1 MSNESNQSARKVE
14 GPSIFGW
21 NKELG
26 LDFISATGDEVVADI
41 VATEK
46 HQQPM
51 GIIHGGVYCALVET
65 TCSVGGHLA
74 AAQYGK
80 LVVGVDNH
88 TSFLKATR
96 TGKLRTT
103 ARPIVKGRRTQL
115 WEATVQNESG
125 EIVATGRV
133 RLICLDIGSNLA
145 GEAAVVRVRD

>member
-1 MSNESNQSARKVE
+1 MADQNKAPPT

-26 LDFISATGDEVVADI
+26 IAFIAASGEEVVLEI
-41 VATEK
+41 VASER

-51 GIIHGGVYCALVET
+51 GIVHGGVYCALVET
-65 TCSVGGHLA
+65 ACSVGGHLA
-74 AAQYGK
+74 AQAYGR

-103 ARPIVKGRRTQL
+103 ARPVVTGGRTQL
-115 WEATVQNESG
+115 WEANIENEAG
-125 EIVATGRV
+125 ERVATGRV
-133 RLICLDIGSNLA
+133 RLLCIDPGSKLA
-145 GEAAVVRVRD
+145 GEGAAVKTRD

>member
-1 MSNESNQSARKVE
+1 MSEEPKPSARHVE

-26 LDFISATGDEVVADI
+26 LDFITANENEVIADI

-51 GIIHGGVYCALVET
+51 GIVHGGVYCALIET
-65 TCSVGGHLA
+65 TCSVGGHFA
-74 AAQYGK
+74 ASKYGK

-88 TSFLKATR
+88 SSFLKATR
-96 TGKLRTT
+96 SGKLRTT

-115 WEATVQNESG
+115 WEANVTNEAG
-125 EIVATGRV
+125 EVVATGRV
-133 RLICLDIGSNLA
+133 RLICLDIGSPLA
-145 GEAAVVRVRD
+145 GETAEVRVRD

>member
-1 MSNESNQSARKVE
+1 MSEDPKPGTRQIE

-26 LDFISATGDEVVADI
+26 LDFIRASDEEVVADI

-51 GIIHGGVYCALVET
+51 GIVHGGVYCALVET
-65 TCSVGGHLA
+65 TCSVGGHFA
-74 AAQYGK
+74 AVKFGK

-96 TGKLRTT
+96 SGKLRTT

-115 WEATVQNESG
+115 WEANVTNEAD
-125 EIVATGRV
+125 EVVATGRV
-133 RLICLDIGSNLA
+133 RLICIDAGSNLA
-145 GEAAVVRVRD
+145 GEAAAVRVRD